1 MRKIVERFF
10 SPLYH
15 RHFIGS
21 HTPGCTNKMGVGEP
35 GRAQLFGILAGAKT
49 RRWGLGVS
57 QRGNRKPVSQVQ
69 LVWQKDPQGEMTGH
83 RNSVS
88 ATLYPSPS
96 FPKKSL
102 GWILFLYSLTKRG
115 MSIIG
120 RGEIGPTPTSV
131 SIIMGTHP

>member
-1 MRKIVERFF
+1 MRKMVERF
-10 SPLYH
+10 SPLCTTGIYWQ
-15 RHFIGS
+15 S
-21 HTPGCTNKMGVGEP
+21 YPGMYKQNG
-35 GRAQLFGILAGAKT
+35 GRGAQLFGILAGAKT

-102 GWILFLYSLTKRG
+102 GWILFLFSLTKRG

-120 RGEIGPTPTSV
+120 RGEIGPTPPSV